1 MSTITLPAKME
12 NLRRLVQFVS
22 GCARHQ
28 GYSESR
34 TNEIELAAEEALVN
48 ICRYAY
54 PGEEGDVTLRCRR
67 SGRDRIIIEIKD
79 SGIPFDPL
87 SAPEPDLR
95 PDIARRAAGGLGIFL
110 IRKMV
115 NEVHYRRHVN
125 KNILTFIV
133 SPEKRPVDALKENV
147 HPTQGRKSA

>member
-1 MSTITLPAKME
+1 MSTITLPATIE
-12 NLRRLVQFVS
+12 NTRLLVQSVS
-22 GCARHQ
+22 GCARQQ

-34 TNEIELAAEEALVN
+34 TTEIEMAVEEALVN

-54 PGEEGDVTLRCRR
+54 PGEAGDIALRCRR
-67 SGRDRIIIEIKD
+67 SGRDRITIEIKD

-87 SAPEPDLR
+87 SLPDPDLG
-95 PDIARRAAGGLGIFL
+95 PDIARRKVGGLGIFL

-115 NEVHYRRHVN
+115 NEVHYRRDAN

-133 SPEKRPVDALKENV
+133 YPERRPADAPKEQARS
-147 HPTQGRKSA
+147 TQGRKNA